1 MFFSRINT
9 MIAAAGGTEEL
20 AQKLTQM
27 LGGFPP
33 HIIIFIISMIPILEL
48 RGGLI
53 AAKLLGIQMWE
64 AIGICIVGNILP
76 IPFILLFIEK
86 VLGWMERCRIGFI
99 SKFALWLKERGT
111 GPKADKIRK
120 YEFIGLLLFVGI
132 PLPGTGAWT
141 GSLIA
146 ALLHVPLKKSVPAIF
161 CGLILATVIICL
173 IFYGGLDLIIEA
185 LS

>member
-53 AAKLLGIQMWE
+53 SLFEGYGASVRTIFLETSLETELARNKSRE
-64 AIGICIVGNILP
+64 AVVPEPVIHKMLSRLE
-76 IPFILLFIEK
+76 IP
-86 VLGWMERCRIGFI
+86 ER
-99 SKFALWLKERGT
+99 
-111 GPKADKIRK
+111 
-120 YEFIGLLLFVGI
+120 YE
-132 PLPGTGAWT
+132 
-141 GSLIA
+141 
-146 ALLHVPLKKSVPAIF
+146 
-161 CGLILATVIICL
+161 C
-173 IFYGGLDLIIEA
+173 EA
-185 LS
+185 VEWKTT